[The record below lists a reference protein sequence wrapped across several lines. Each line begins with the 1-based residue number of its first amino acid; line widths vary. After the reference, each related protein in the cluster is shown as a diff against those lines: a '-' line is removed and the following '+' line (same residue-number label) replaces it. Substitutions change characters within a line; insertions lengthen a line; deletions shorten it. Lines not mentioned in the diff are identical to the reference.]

1 MGTWW
6 PFSMKEIHITDKFIS
21 QTNLDIQNTT
31 SSYTITHTTVFAPPY
46 LITELVLKI
55 LRLKLL
61 R

>member
-1 MGTWW
+1 
-6 PFSMKEIHITDKFIS
+6 MKEIHITDKFIS